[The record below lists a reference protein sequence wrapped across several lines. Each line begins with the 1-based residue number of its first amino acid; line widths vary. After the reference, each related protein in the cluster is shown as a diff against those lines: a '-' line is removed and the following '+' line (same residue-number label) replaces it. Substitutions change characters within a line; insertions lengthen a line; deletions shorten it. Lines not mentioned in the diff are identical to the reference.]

1 MFSRSNT
8 SVKAAIYGIVLIIF
22 YLLQSVPALN
32 LRFMNVSPEL
42 LLVLSICVA
51 FNESETFSAFFGL
64 IVGIIN
70 DTITDGVVG
79 KSALFFMFAAFLVA
93 VLLKTVLRRLFL
105 TYVFIELS
113 AIALF
118 LVIEYVLILVFFG
131 QMPLSLCLVKVIL
144 PKFLFSAVLCYP
156 VYYII
161 RFLNKKLDAG
171 GVEL

>member
-8 SVKAAIYGIVLIIF
+8 SVKAALYGLTLIIF

-32 LRFMNVSPEL
+32 IRFMNVSPEL

-51 FNESETFSAFFGL
+51 FNESETFAAFFGL

-70 DTITDGVVG
+70 DTVTDGVVG
-79 KSALFFMFAAFLVA
+79 KSALFFMFASFIIA

-105 TYVFIELS
+105 TYVVIELC

-118 LVIEYVLILVFFG
+118 LVIEYVLITLFFG
-131 QMPLSLCLVKVIL
+131 SMPLMLCLIKVIL
-144 PKFLFSAVLCYP
+144 PKFFFSAVLCYP
-156 VYYII
+156 VYFVI
-161 RFLNKKLDAG
+161 RFLNRKLDAG
-171 GVEL
+171 GVEY

>member
-8 SVKAAIYGIVLIIF
+8 SVKAALYGLVLIVF

-32 LRFMNVSPEL
+32 FRFMNVSPEL

-51 FNESETFSAFFGL
+51 YNESETFAAFFGL

-70 DTITDGVVG
+70 DTVTDGVVG
-79 KSALFFMFAAFLVA
+79 KSALFFMFAAFIVS
-93 VLLKTVLRRLFL
+93 VLLKTVLRKFFL
-105 TYVFIELS
+105 TYVIIELC
-113 AIALF
+113 AILLF

-131 QMPLSLCLVKVIL
+131 QMPLGACLIKVIL
-144 PKFLFSAVLCYP
+144 PKFLFSAVLSYP

-161 RFLNKKLDAG
+161 GYLNKKLDTG
-171 GVEL
+171 GVSA